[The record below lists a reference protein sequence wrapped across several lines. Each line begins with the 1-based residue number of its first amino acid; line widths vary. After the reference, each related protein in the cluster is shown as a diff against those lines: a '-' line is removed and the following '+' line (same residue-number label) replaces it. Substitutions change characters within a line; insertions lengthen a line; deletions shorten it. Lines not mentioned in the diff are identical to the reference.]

1 MPCNFICLFCTKV
14 IVGFC
19 ILHKNLALTL
29 PCHFPPAPHLPV
41 ALMVLPV
48 ENGAFSAACTQLVG
62 RQDLQIVST
71 NTEQD
76 FFPPLFFSLLTLTV
90 ITVGQSKSSRKD
102 PSCPDPDTFP
112 PSFILLLFVLHWSCT
127 LVLWEFGDRLC
138 MVYFYG
144 AAIWRPQMPRSF
156 ILQSIHSLALCSEKE
171 KARAHIAFHDLL
183 CQTSTQTNRWESW
196 CEVLV
201 YQTHQNSSLI
211 P

>member
-19 ILHKNLALTL
+19 ILHKSLALTL

-76 FFPPLFFSLLTLTV
+76 FFS
-90 ITVGQSKSSRKD
+90 
-102 PSCPDPDTFP
+102 
-112 PSFILLLFVLHWSCT
+112 PSFFQPAHSHSYHSRAIKVFKERSVLSKPRHFFPLLHSAPVCSPLKLC
-127 LVLWEFGDRLC
+127 FGLMR
-138 MVYFYG
+138 V
-144 AAIWRPQMPRSF
+144 WR
-156 ILQSIHSLALCSEKE
+156 
-171 KARAHIAFHDLL
+171 
-183 CQTSTQTNRWESW
+183 
-196 CEVLV
+196 
-201 YQTHQNSSLI
+201 SSLHGLFLWRSNLETPNAKVI
-211 P
+211 YLAVHPLLGFVRRERKGSGPYCIS

>member
-19 ILHKNLALTL
+19 ILHKSLALTL

-76 FFPPLFFSLLTLTV
+76 FFSPSFFQPAHSHSYHSRAIKVFKERSVLSKPRHFFS
-90 ITVGQSKSSRKD
+90 
-102 PSCPDPDTFP
+102 P
-112 PSFILLLFVLHWSCT
+112 PSICSCLFSIEVVLWSYESLEIVFAWFIFMAQQSGESKCQGHLSCSPSAPWLCAARRKRLGAILHFMTYCVKRAPRQTGGSLDVRSSCT
-127 LVLWEFGDRLC
+127 RLT
-138 MVYFYG
+138 
-144 AAIWRPQMPRSF
+144 
-156 ILQSIHSLALCSEKE
+156 K
-171 KARAHIAFHDLL
+171 
-183 CQTSTQTNRWESW
+183 TQ
-196 CEVLV
+196 V
-201 YQTHQNSSLI
+201 
-211 P
+211 

>member
-19 ILHKNLALTL
+19 ILHKSLALTL

-76 FFPPLFFSLLTLTV
+76 FFSPPLFFSLLTLTV

-102 PSCPDPDTFP
+102 PSCPNPDTFFPP
-112 PSFILLLFVLHWSCT
+112 PSFCSCLFSIEV
-127 LVLWEFGDRLC
+127 VLWSYESLEIVFAWFIFMAQQSGDSKCQGHLSCSPSAPWLCAARKKRL
-138 MVYFYG
+138 G
-144 AAIWRPQMPRSF
+144 PI
-156 ILQSIHSLALCSEKE
+156 
-171 KARAHIAFHDLL
+171 
-183 CQTSTQTNRWESW
+183 
-196 CEVLV
+196 
-201 YQTHQNSSLI
+201 
-211 P
+211 